1 MSRYCENC
9 QLVYDGDR
17 CPACGSKKGRE
28 PRETDS
34 CFLCEKQILWGEVLE
49 DALKQNGIPV
59 VFRKRLGI
67 GLALKVGPMMEWVK
81 VYVPYARL
89 EESRAIVE
97 TLFESGD
104 ADADETGETDESDK
118 ESEA

>member
-17 CPACGSKKGRE
+17 CPACGGKKGRE
-28 PRETDS
+28 PRENDS

-67 GLALKVGPMMEWVK
+67 
-81 VYVPYARL
+81 VPYARL
-89 EESRAIVE
+89 EESRAVVE

-104 ADADETGETDESDK
+104 AGAAE
-118 ESEA
+118 

>member
-1 MSRYCENC
+1 MNAPKEGVWMSRYCENC

-28 PRETDS
+28 PQENDP

-59 VFRKRLGI
+59 VFKKRLGI

-104 ADADETGETDESDK
+104 AAEE
-118 ESEA
+118 